1 MATLCSKPMHQEIW
15 DWPYE
20 ESSLMSKPTVF
31 IGSSSEGLDV
41 ARALQINLDNEAEA
55 VISSDRVFA
64 VGEYSLETLLR
75 ELDRVD
81 FAILVLTPDDLV
93 SQRGGAATS
102 PRDNVIFELGLFM
115 GRLGRLRTF
124 VVMEDEDSSV
134 RLPSDLAG
142 VTVSRFRRLDS
153 GNLLA
158 ALGPVSFHIR
168 EHIRTTVRE
177 ERSARSQTAVE
188 QYSCFI
194 SYSAQ
199 DRVFAERIH
208 HDLQEVGI
216 RCWLDSKDLKIG
228 DRIEVQINRAIQL
241 TDKVLLILSEASV
254 NSAWVRRE
262 IDVTLRKE
270 SQGSKTILFPIR
282 IDDTV
287 MKATDESSTTL
298 VRLKHIGDF
307 TEWTVPDGYRRAFSR
322 LVKDLTVSAAA
333 EQDRKL

>member
-1 MATLCSKPMHQEIW
+1 
-15 DWPYE
+15 
-20 ESSLMSKPTVF
+20 MSKPTVC
-31 IGSSSEGLDV
+31 IRSSSEGLDV
-41 ARALQINLDNEAEA
+41 ARALRINLNDEAEA
-55 VISSDRVFA
+55 LIWSDLAFA
-64 VGEYSLETLLR
+64 VGEYSSETLLR
-75 ELDRVD
+75 ELDMVD

-93 SQRGGAATS
+93 LQRGGSATS
-102 PRDNVIFELGLFM
+102 PRENVIFELGLFM
-115 GRLGRLRTF
+115 GRLGRSRTF
-124 VVMEDEDSSV
+124 VVMEDEDSSI

-142 VTVSRFRRLDS
+142 VTVFRFRRPDS

-168 EHIRTTVRE
+168 EHIRTAVRE
-177 ERSARSQTAVE
+177 ERSARSQTAIE

-208 HDLQEVGI
+208 NDLQEVGI
-216 RCWLDSKDLKIG
+216 RCWLDSKDLKI
-228 DRIEVQINRAIQL
+228 DNHIEVQINRAIQT

-254 NSAWVRRE
+254 NSVWVRHE
-262 IDVTLRKE
+262 IDVALRKE
-270 SQGSKTILFPIR
+270 SQSKKTILFPIR
-282 IDDTV
+282 IDNAV
-287 MKATDESSTTL
+287 MKATDESSAML

-307 TEWTVPDGYRRAFSR
+307 TEWTVPDGYRRAISR